1 MRDKGSTVHVGKNNN
16 RFTDTNIEEMY
27 EQIVRTSRVK
37 VVKIPKM
44 SLQDV
49 VGTLMKKSSNNK
61 QLNSTI
67 SKMSFGK

>member
-1 MRDKGSTVHVGKNNN
+1 MREKGSTVHVGKNNN

-27 EQIVRTSRVK
+27 EKIVRTSRVK